1 MLKKTI
7 GTVVTA
13 AALFAGLGSI
23 EAEASQWNHSSIN
36 QSQSNSGWTTIH
48 QEQREVVSGSGSEY
62 NGSRGS
68 AQGQTGFTNGF
79 QVQSGKSNGPAT
91 ASQTSET
98 RLDVGDVQG
107 GNATVTNAVGTT
119 SQTTSVAGPSIF
131 LQSQTSTSAVFHFQ
145 GSIKGGPTIQ
155 NQMSQNHTSQFS
167 AAVSR

>member
-13 AALFAGLGSI
+13 AALIAGLGSM
-23 EAEASQWNHSSIN
+23 EAEASQWNHSSVN

-68 AQGQTGFTNGF
+68 AQGQAGFTNGF

-107 GNATVTNAVGTT
+107 GNATVTNGSWHNFPDNKCCRTEHFPP
-119 SQTTSVAGPSIF
+119 VANFNKCSLPFPGID
-131 LQSQTSTSAVFHFQ
+131 
-145 GSIKGGPTIQ
+145 
-155 NQMSQNHTSQFS
+155 
-167 AAVSR
+167 